1 MTISATTQGIKPGVC
16 LSTNRPVNPF
26 DGQVI
31 YMTDV
36 DQTAVWDGTQW
47 TVLAPIA
54 GGRNR
59 IINGGMS
66 VWQRGTTFAA
76 ASSYT
81 ADRFLVDTGTVTRQT
96 GTGQFPYCLRI
107 ANSTGNAA
115 VRHAIELPAAGLAG
129 LFTVGS
135 TWTVSFYARTSTTVT
150 SNLNF
155 YAAFCDTN
163 LTNNNQIVLDTALPV
178 PTTSWARYSKTFT
191 IGVSPLSANLAMTIV
206 PFLSGGAYAGNF
218 EITGIQLE
226 AGSVAT
232 PFEFEDAQ
240 VTLAKCQ
247 RYFEKSYN
255 IETTPGTA
263 STLGESIGLG
273 IHTNTP
279 AAYSRIGSGVFFKVP
294 KRATPTV
301 VQYAPAT
308 GSTAAASNA
317 TNGDGST
324 AAGYVSA
331 QQINQNGF
339 NIAASIGGS
348 TSTGYFTIFYA
359 YTASAEL

>member
-1 MTISATTQGIKPGVC
+1 MGLDAGYGIGSIKPGVC
-16 LSTNRPVNPF
+16 TSSTRPASPYN
-26 DGQVI
+26 GQVI

-59 IINGGMS
+59 VINGAMS
-66 VWQRGTTFAA
+66 VWQRGTSFAA

-81 ADRFLVDTGTVTRQT
+81 ADRFLVDTGTATRQT

-107 ANSTGNAA
+107 ANSTGNPA
-115 VRHAIELPAAGLAG
+115 VRHAIELPAAGVAG

-150 SNLNF
+150 SNLSF
-155 YAAFCDTN
+155 YAAFCNTN

-191 IGVSPLSANLAMTIV
+191 IGVSPLGANLALTIV

-218 EITGIQLE
+218 EITGLQLE

-232 PFEFEDAQ
+232 PFEFEDYGT
-240 VTLAKCQ
+240 TLQKCQ
-247 RYFEKSYN
+247 RYFYKTPGSGP
-255 IETTPGTA
+255 IENLYQAYSTDNYRRVKCDGVVDMRTTPSLSATVNTGT
-263 STLGESIGLG
+263 IG
-273 IHTNTP
+273 
-279 AAYSRIGSGVFFKVP
+279 Y
-294 KRATPTV
+294 
-301 VQYAPAT
+301 QW
-308 GSTAAASNA
+308 ASNK
-317 TNGDGST
+317 G
-324 AAGYVSA
+324 A
-331 QQINQNGF
+331 QVYSF
-339 NIAASIGGS
+339 IGN
-348 TSTGYFTIFYA
+348 
-359 YTASAEL
+359 YTAEVTLLTYTLSAEL